1 MNFLQLAQTLR
12 QECGVSGT
20 GPASTVGQTGEA
32 KRLVDWI
39 NAAWLEIQG
48 MHDTWGWMREEFSFN
63 TTAGVGD
70 YTPAAAGLSDFRY
83 WFKDT
88 LRAYNAGS
96 GVADEQWLVE
106 WEYQN
111 FRNTYRFNLNR
122 SLQGRPVVFA
132 ERPKDKALLLGP
144 LPDVVYTVVG
154 EYQKRPTPLSGDTD
168 TPDIPD
174 EALHWAIVYK
184 AMEYYALYESAGE
197 VLSRAQKQFS
207 ALKSQLERE
216 YLPPVYLGEP
226 LA

>member
-20 GPASTVGQTGEA
+20 GPVTTVNQTGEA

-48 MHDTWGWMREEFSFN
+48 MHDTWAWMRSSFSFN
-63 TTAGVGD
+63 TTASTGD
-70 YTPAAAGLSDFRY
+70 YTPAAAGLTDLRY

-88 LRAYNAGS
+88 FRVYRADIGL
-96 GVADEQWLVE
+96 ADEQWLVE
-106 WEYQN
+106 WEYQT
-111 FRNTYRFNLNR
+111 FRNTYRFNLNNT
-122 SLQGRPVVFA
+122 LEGRPVVFA
-132 ERPKDKALLLGP
+132 ERPQDKALLLGP
-144 LPDVVYTVVG
+144 LPETVYTVVG
-154 EYQKRPTPLSGDTD
+154 EYQKKPSALSGDTD
-168 TPDIPD
+168 TPEIPN
-174 EALHWAIVYK
+174 EALHWAILYK

-197 VLSRAQKQFS
+197 VLARAQKQFS

-216 YLPPVYLGEP
+216 YLPPVYLGNP